1 MTNIAAELEQEFE
14 LENEFEQE
22 AEGEQEA
29 FFNHLAAMADR
40 GGRSQ
45 ALRRLAL
52 RAAKEALRGA
62 SRSVPAIEGELESP
76 EAEFELELEFD
87 PGRRANLEAMLEHLA
102 HAASEA
108 QSEQEAAE
116 QFLPLIPLAAKFA
129 LPLLGK
135 AMPFAAK
142 GITKLAPRVLG
153 KVVPN
158 LTRGIGN
165 LSRSLYRNRTT
176 RPLMRALPRIAQNT
190 VASIARQVA
199 NGSSITPRTAAL
211 TLARQTARVL
221 SNPRSL
227 ARTCR
232 RSIAKDRRYH
242 WRSRRLI
249 GPVRRPIYAR
259 TTVCPTCGR

>member
-1 MTNIAAELEQEFE
+1 MTNIAAALEQELELDNELEQEG
-14 LENEFEQE
+14 Q
-22 AEGEQEA
+22 GEQEA

-52 RAAKEALRGA
+52 KAARDALRGA
-62 SRSVPAIEGELESP
+62 SQSFPAVEGELESP
-76 EAEFELELEFD
+76 EAAFELELEFD

-135 AMPFAAK
+135 AMPFAAR
-142 GITKLAPRVLG
+142 GITRLAPKVLG

-158 LTRGIGN
+158 LTRGISS

-190 VASIARQVA
+190 VASIARQIA
-199 NGSSITPRTAAL
+199 NGSSITPRSAAL
-211 TLARQTARVL
+211 TLARQTARAL

-232 RSIAKDRRYH
+232 RSIAKDRMYH

-249 GPVRRPIYAR
+249 GPVPRRIHPRA
-259 TTVCPTCGR
+259 TPCPTCGR

>member
-1 MTNIAAELEQEFE
+1 MTNVAAELEQELE
-14 LENEFEQE
+14 LENELEQQ

-52 RAAKEALRGA
+52 RAAREALRGA
-62 SRSVPAIEGELESP
+62 NRSFPTVEGEFESP

-87 PGRRANLEAMLEHLA
+87 PARRANLEAMLEHLA
-102 HAASEA
+102 HAAAEA

-135 AMPFAAK
+135 AMP
-142 GITKLAPRVLG
+142 GIARLAPKVLG

-165 LSRSLYRNRTT
+165 LSRTLYRNRVT
-176 RPLMRALPRIAQNT
+176 RPFMHALPRIAQNT
-190 VASIARQVA
+190 VANIARQIA
-199 NGSSITPRTAAL
+199 NGNSITPRSAAL
-211 TLARQTARVL
+211 MLARQTARVL
-221 SNPRSL
+221 GNPRSL

-232 RSIAKDRRYH
+232 RSIAKDRIYH

-249 GPVRRPIYAR
+249 GPAPRQIYAR
-259 TTVCPTCGR
+259 ATVCPTCRR